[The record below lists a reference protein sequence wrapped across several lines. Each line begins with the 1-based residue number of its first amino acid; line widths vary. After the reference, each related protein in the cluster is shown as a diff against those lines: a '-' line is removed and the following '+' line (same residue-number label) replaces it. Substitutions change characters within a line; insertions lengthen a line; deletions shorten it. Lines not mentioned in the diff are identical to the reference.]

1 MNNQQANNRNMDN
14 LVVAFDSLFN
24 IGDLVLVDN
33 YQRGFIIDKT
43 RNDNGQVEVT
53 VKYVVV
59 NNVEYNISLHR
70 CLVISM
76 THSTHTRSGSIRN
89 NWLVNQSTTG
99 TPTTNTTQ
107 DLEITTPQ
115 QNTEETVTHRE
126 NNSNSNTQEE
136 ITDSSIIDEFKN
148 ALMQSCFPNK
158 TNNTSSNFDNNLKED
173 HPLYCFLKKY
183 EHMDKGWLRIVLQE
197 SINLNEISSKSHL
210 NDQETMV
217 MTLMNSLLTGSYSIH
232 RKLSGHVSLVCHAL
246 DITRQTRKRNF
257 SLLLENNFVFK
268 KPVSTRKRKKYFQ

>member
-1 MNNQQANNRNMDN
+1 MNNQQANNRNIDD

-43 RNDNGQVEVT
+43 RNVNGQVEVT

-115 QNTEETVTHRE
+115 QNTEETVTQRE

-148 ALMQSCFPNK
+148 ALMQSCFPSK
-158 TNNTSSNFDNNLKED
+158 TNNTYNIE
-173 HPLYCFLKKY
+173 
-183 EHMDKGWLRIVLQE
+183 V
-197 SINLNEISSKSHL
+197 
-210 NDQETMV
+210 
-217 MTLMNSLLTGSYSIH
+217 
-232 RKLSGHVSLVCHAL
+232 VCVT
-246 DITRQTRKRNF
+246 I
-257 SLLLENNFVFK
+257 
-268 KPVSTRKRKKYFQ
+268 